1 MFTNWTKVTARSFIN
16 RRELL
21 VRVMENMGPTLMNEN
36 SRLLH
41 LIQMTKDIK
50 EAINVLF
57 LFVREKNNF
66 VNGLR
71 VCLIF
76 SSTCKSITILQN

>member
-1 MFTNWTKVTARSFIN
+1 
-16 RRELL
+16 
-21 VRVMENMGPTLMNEN
+21 MGPTLMNEN